1 MEAIVALKSSCFG
14 NNCESESAAFG
25 LFSLLGCR
33 KSDPVTSL
41 KTICHFVLSWGYSC
55 SIRQYMCYPMQL
67 RLRQVFSL
75 SYKGYPFD
83 TYIHNE
89 RRFFTT
95 ASFATQ
101 QVSLR
106 ERIRLLAGRV

>member
-25 LFSLLGCR
+25 LFSLPGCR

-67 RLRQVFSL
+67 RLRQVLSL
-75 SYKGYPFD
+75 SYKGYSFD

-89 RRFFTT
+89 R
-95 ASFATQ
+95 
-101 QVSLR
+101 
-106 ERIRLLAGRV
+106 

>member
-1 MEAIVALKSSCFG
+1 
-14 NNCESESAAFG
+14 
-25 LFSLLGCR
+25 
-33 KSDPVTSL
+33 
-41 KTICHFVLSWGYSC
+41 
-55 SIRQYMCYPMQL
+55 MCYPMQL
-67 RLRQVFSL
+67 RLRQVLSL

-95 ASFATQ
+95 ASFAAQ